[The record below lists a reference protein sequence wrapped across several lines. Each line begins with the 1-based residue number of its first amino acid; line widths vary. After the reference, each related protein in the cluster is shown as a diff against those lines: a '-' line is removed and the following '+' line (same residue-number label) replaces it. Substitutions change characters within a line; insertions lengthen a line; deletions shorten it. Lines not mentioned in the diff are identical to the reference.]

1 MSIFAARSNS
11 RTFDYQAG
19 DIGYVP
25 ASFGTSPE
33 STLQGYMASAYFRML
48 LM

>member
-1 MSIFAARSNS
+1 MTIFAASATA

-25 ASFGTSPE
+25 ASFGTP
-33 STLQGYMASAYFRML
+33 LH
-48 LM
+48 